1 MKNERGGKSFFLP
14 ILVSFLLLA
23 GSFYAHYNELS
34 EIDFLSSQPAFEN
47 GDLEVTAADNQ
58 NKAKF
63 FVLAAVPV
71 LFSYPNSFFLPINP
85 HSPLLRRCPSC
96 LPLKKSICS
105 NS

>member
-63 FVLAAVPV
+63 FVQAAVPV
-71 LFSYPNSFFLPINP
+71 ICFSSFRFHDRFPFFPIP
-85 HSPLLRRCPSC
+85 ILSSSLSTPILRC
-96 LPLKKSICS
+96 
-105 NS
+105 